1 MFAFQFAS
9 IIYYKYR
16 PTSKFESIVL
26 FEIFQNSPLW
36 IFSYNIRKNK
46 YDYYSVSLFH
56 IDINVYINHYLIKE
70 YINISTGLG
79 IYLLI
84 KYDDDV
90 FNFDSISNNISYIP
104 DTKISE
110 PPNNFKIKLNDYQKK
125 SLNKISLPDDFIS
138 QLQENGFELL
148 DINYKHI
155 AKLDEL
161 PLIHRDPFD
170 RMLVAQTIHE
180 NLSLVT
186 NDLEIMKYNIKIIT
200 N

>member
-1 MFAFQFAS
+1 MAGGYS
-9 IIYYKYR
+9 REIWYKR
-16 PTSKFESIVL
+16 LINMKILLDTHVL
-26 FEIFQNSPLW
+26 VWALSSP
-36 IFSYNIRKNK
+36 
-46 YDYYSVSLFH
+46 
-56 IDINVYINHYLIKE
+56 E
-70 YINISTGLG
+70 
-79 IYLLI
+79 
-84 KYDDDV
+84 
-90 FNFDSISNNISYIP
+90 
-104 DTKISE
+104 
-110 PPNNFKIKLNDYQKK
+110 KIKPKVQDLLVDTDNIVFVSIASLWELQIKK
-125 SLNKISLPDDFIS
+125 SLNKISLSDDFIS

-186 NDLEIMKYNIKIIT
+186 NDLEIMKYNVKIIT

>member
-1 MFAFQFAS
+1 MARGYSCEIWYKRLINMKILLDTHVLVWALSSPERIKPKVQDLLVDTDNIVFVSIAS
-9 IIYYKYR
+9 
-16 PTSKFESIVL
+16 
-26 FEIFQNSPLW
+26 LW
-36 IFSYNIRKNK
+36 ELQI
-46 YDYYSVSLFH
+46 
-56 IDINVYINHYLIKE
+56 
-70 YINISTGLG
+70 
-79 IYLLI
+79 
-84 KYDDDV
+84 
-90 FNFDSISNNISYIP
+90 
-104 DTKISE
+104 
-110 PPNNFKIKLNDYQKK
+110 KK

>member
-1 MFAFQFAS
+1 MAGGYS
-9 IIYYKYR
+9 CEIWYKR
-16 PTSKFESIVL
+16 LTNMKILLDTHVL
-26 FEIFQNSPLW
+26 LW
-36 IFSYNIRKNK
+36 AL
-46 YDYYSVSLFH
+46 SLP
-56 IDINVYINHYLIKE
+56 E
-70 YINISTGLG
+70 
-79 IYLLI
+79 
-84 KYDDDV
+84 
-90 FNFDSISNNISYIP
+90 
-104 DTKISE
+104 
-110 PPNNFKIKLNDYQKK
+110 KIKPKVQALLVDTDNIVFVSIASLWELQIKK
-125 SLNKISLPDDFIS
+125 SLNKISLPNDFIP

-186 NDLEIMKYNIKIIT
+186 NDLEIMKYNVKIIT

>member
-1 MFAFQFAS
+1 MK
-9 IIYYKYR
+9 ILLD
-16 PTSKFESIVL
+16 THVL
-26 FEIFQNSPLW
+26 VWALSSP
-36 IFSYNIRKNK
+36 
-46 YDYYSVSLFH
+46 
-56 IDINVYINHYLIKE
+56 E
-70 YINISTGLG
+70 
-79 IYLLI
+79 
-84 KYDDDV
+84 
-90 FNFDSISNNISYIP
+90 
-104 DTKISE
+104 
-110 PPNNFKIKLNDYQKK
+110 KIKPKVQDLLVDSDNIVFVSIASLWELQIKK

-155 AKLDEL
+155 TKLAEL

-186 NDLEIMKYNIKIIT
+186 NDLEIMKYNVKIIT

>member
-1 MFAFQFAS
+1 MAGGYS
-9 IIYYKYR
+9 YKIWCKR
-16 PTSKFESIVL
+16 LTNMKILLDTHVL
-26 FEIFQNSPLW
+26 VWALSSP
-36 IFSYNIRKNK
+36 
-46 YDYYSVSLFH
+46 
-56 IDINVYINHYLIKE
+56 E
-70 YINISTGLG
+70 
-79 IYLLI
+79 
-84 KYDDDV
+84 
-90 FNFDSISNNISYIP
+90 
-104 DTKISE
+104 
-110 PPNNFKIKLNDYQKK
+110 KIKPKVQDLLVDTDNIVFVSIASLWELQIKK

-155 AKLDEL
+155 AKLAEL

-180 NLSLVT
+180 KLSLVT

>member
-1 MFAFQFAS
+1 MARGYSREIWYKRLINMKILLDTHVLVWALSSPERIKPKVQDLLVDTDNIVFVSIAS
-9 IIYYKYR
+9 
-16 PTSKFESIVL
+16 
-26 FEIFQNSPLW
+26 LW
-36 IFSYNIRKNK
+36 ELQI
-46 YDYYSVSLFH
+46 
-56 IDINVYINHYLIKE
+56 
-70 YINISTGLG
+70 
-79 IYLLI
+79 
-84 KYDDDV
+84 
-90 FNFDSISNNISYIP
+90 
-104 DTKISE
+104 
-110 PPNNFKIKLNDYQKK
+110 KK

-180 NLSLVT
+180 NLLLVT
-186 NDLEIMKYNIKIIT
+186 NDLEIMKYNVKIIT